1 MTSVRQRV
9 LPNFFIVGAPKCGT
23 TSIYEYL
30 CQHPEV
36 FMTRWKEPHFW
47 STDLY
52 RPGRIS
58 EDRYYELFEEGAG
71 KRRVGEAS
79 TEYLYSAAACENIKR
94 VFPDARIIIMLRN
107 PVDMIHSGHSQRLWH
122 GRENI
127 PVFED
132 ALEAEPAR
140 KRGERLPP
148 YPYPVETLFYRD
160 VGRYARHVDRYLTTF
175 GKENVH
181 VVLFEELVRDPREV
195 FRALCAFLGVSQ
207 DAEISFGQHNAN
219 KVPRFRKIPLLFV
232 PTSKVRM
239 AARSLP
245 APVHGRLRALARII
259 MKANTKREKR
269 VPLRPETRRSL
280 EEFFEDDVVELSALL
295 GVDLA
300 RLWFNPRSSQ
310 ERETEYHAG
319 AR

>member
-1 MTSVRQRV
+1 MTAGRPRV

-58 EDRYYELFEEGAG
+58 EERYYGLFEEGAG

-94 VFPDARIIIMLRN
+94 VFPDAKIIVMLRN

-127 PVFED
+127 PVFEE
-132 ALEAEPAR
+132 ALEAEPER
-140 KRGERLPP
+140 KRGKRLPP

-175 GKENVH
+175 GRENVH
-181 VVLFEELVRDPREV
+181 VILFEELVKAPEEV
-195 FRALCAFLGVSQ
+195 FRQLCAFLGVSQ
-207 DAEISFGQHNAN
+207 QAEISFGQHNAN
-219 KVPRFRKIPLLFV
+219 KVPRFQKIPLLLV
-232 PTSKVRM
+232 PTSKVRI

-245 APVHGRLRALARII
+245 GPVHQGLRILARLI

-269 VPLRPETRRSL
+269 VPLRPETRRNL
-280 EEFFEDDVVELSALL
+280 EAFFEDDVAELSAIL
-295 GVDLA
+295 GVDLQNY
-300 RLWFNPRSSQ
+300 WFNSRTSP
-310 ERETEYHAG
+310 ERETECHAR
-319 AR
+319 AS